1 MCFVI
6 SLLALWRN
14 KQSKKHLDWSDTINR
29 KQPLVLSGYPHCRYR
44 EEDKD
49 LETQMLAKGL
59 RLATLRQRKESQV
72 WCLWNRLRHPLHFKR
87 RTFVNIYFFF
97 CPCRLSSYRV
107 SSVHGIPSV
116 LRKND
121 LKKNVV
127 NFFFQFSF
135 HWRPRPQ
142 FGLMLVIHWN
152 ELSLWTEKWDSGILR
167 SLVDVLK
174 NNLVWLNNNNTVN
187 IKFRARRAREGWLL
201 MIISQPWITRAARW
215 GGGIVSDNNSSV
227 HACCW
232 AFLPLLN

>member
-127 NFFFQFSF
+127 NFFFSIFISLEAASTIWF
-135 HWRPRPQ
+135 NASHSLKWIEPLDWKMRFRHSAV
-142 FGLMLVIHWN
+142 FG
-152 ELSLWTEKWDSGILR
+152 GC
-167 SLVDVLK
+167 
-174 NNLVWLNNNNTVN
+174 
-187 IKFRARRAREGWLL
+187 
-201 MIISQPWITRAARW
+201 P
-215 GGGIVSDNNSSV
+215 
-227 HACCW
+227 
-232 AFLPLLN
+232 